1 MAEEAPTLSHSE
13 HMINSTLQKNCQTSG
28 FLNINPELQ
37 SIIPHII
44 ARKDLLIGASNPW
57 ELAGA
62 LVTAQLQQLS
72 ETPEK
77 NGNALRTLIITPS
90 RERASFLRECIKQL
104 VSELNIRY
112 GILVGGSPYPPQI
125 RMLRR
130 APDILVATP
139 GRMAEHV
146 EADRVNFDALEML
159 VIDDLDKA
167 LDMGCL
173 TEILQIVDSA
183 PKDRQTII
191 TASAFNDL
199 DVHTLASQFQK
210 NDAITIE
217 ASNQYDQFNHLN
229 HAVFISDA
237 NDKGAALEHLPVNTQ
252 FQPTLI
258 VGSQAHKLDLFTAL
272 ENLGI
277 PYQECAQE
285 NPSED
290 TDRQDTDIQNTDLQ
304 NTDFQ
309 VIANSSS
316 AAQAENSTDVSAIL
330 FYDLHPNPENYFQ
343 RLKQFSSASCQEVI
357 SLMSPSEKILRNQIQ
372 QMAGGWLLEEKFLAQ
387 PKSRQNNSVP
397 SANTTPNDDAR
408 SRSSGFM
415 RSNTRRSQAS
425 QSKTTKQRS
434 GPRQSNHESQAE
446 QTASSNAHQANQ
458 DNSLQTHHTPKP
470 NGGRNTKNTQQKK
483 PSANSNQRSGG
494 NQHNQFGQKSSAR
507 YNPNSEQKPNNRHQQ
522 NRNQQS
528 ASGSNS
534 RNNQSSNNQSSNNQS
549 SNNQSSNNQNQGNHG
564 NHQSS
569 GNNYNSGNSYNSG
582 NNYNS
587 GNANSY
593 NSSTYSPSNQGPVK
607 SYNQNDQY
615 NAGNN
620 NGGSHRKS
628 NSYNPN
634 FNQRPNSH
642 RKPKQSQYQ
651 PVQYTNSNNA
661 YPEYAVAE
669 KPKATIKTSS
679 RGKYTLKEDE
689 LQRLH
694 HQSASGPRI
703 QGRLSIDKPTEENQS
718 PDQEQ
723 ELQQTEDQQTESH
736 NF

>member
-57 ELAGA
+57 ELAGT
-62 LVTAQLQQLS
+62 LITAQLQQLS
-72 ETPEK
+72 ETPAK
-77 NGNALRTLIITPS
+77 NGTALRTLIITPS

-210 NDAITIE
+210 SDAITIE
-217 ASNQYDQFNHLN
+217 VPNQYDQFNHLN

-277 PYQECAQE
+277 PYQECAQGP
-285 NPSED
+285 NED
-290 TDRQDTDIQNTDLQ
+290 TDAQ

-316 AAQAENSTDVSAIL
+316 AVQAENSTDVSAIL
-330 FYDLHPNPENYFQ
+330 FYDLHLNPENYFQ
-343 RLKQFSSASCQEVI
+343 RLKQFGGASCQDVI

-372 QMAGGWLLEEKFLAQ
+372 QMANGWLLEEKFLAQ
-387 PKSRQNNSVP
+387 PKSRQNNSATAP
-397 SANTTPNDDAR
+397 NNAANTAPNDDAR

-434 GPRQSNHESQAE
+434 GSRQSNHNPQAE
-446 QTASSNAHQANQ
+446 QSVSANAHQGNQ
-458 DNSLQTHHTPKP
+458 DNFIQTHNTPKP

-483 PSANSNQRSGG
+483 PNAKSNQRSTGS
-494 NQHNQFGQKSSAR
+494 QHNQFGQKSNER
-507 YNPNSEQKPNNRHQQ
+507 YNPNFEQKPNNRQQQ
-522 NRNQQS
+522 NRNHQS
-528 ASGSNS
+528 ANGSNS
-534 RNNQSSNNQSSNNQS
+534 RNNQSGNNQSG
-549 SNNQSSNNQNQGNHG
+549 NNQNQGNHG
-564 NHQSS
+564 NNH
-569 GNNYNSGNSYNSG
+569 NSG

-587 GNANSY
+587 GNGNNSGNNHNSGNNY
-593 NSSTYSPSNQGPVK
+593 NSGNNSGNYNANGYSPSNQNPGK
-607 SYNQNDQY
+607 SYNQNNQY

-620 NGGSHRKS
+620 NGSNHRKS
-628 NSYNPN
+628 NNYNPN
-634 FNQRPNSH
+634 FNQRPNGQ
-642 RKPKQSQYQ
+642 RKPKQTQYQ
-651 PVQYTNSNNA
+651 PVQYTNNNNV

-669 KPKATIKTSS
+669 KPKTTIKTSS
-679 RGKYTLKEDE
+679 RSKYTLSEEE
-689 LQRLH
+689 LQKLH
-694 HQSASGPRI
+694 HESASSPRI
-703 QGRLSIDKPTEENQS
+703 KGRLSIDKPTEENQA
-718 PDQEQ
+718 QEHEQ
-723 ELQQTEDQQTESH
+723 ELQQTEDEQTENQ